1 MKRILIL
8 IILVAPLACWRGI
21 RSEASAQDRFDASLF
36 AGLNMCQID
45 GDASAGYNHPGLRAG
60 VGTSFILGDIRQS
73 SWRMAIELAFTNKG
87 SYIED
92 YYRSLSVSYI
102 EMPVMLVYSAMNDRL
117 RLAAGVAPGV
127 RVAAKVTND
136 GADDQLSAD
145 NFTAFDWLPLTASIS
160 YRFSD
165 HLGIEGRYQNSML
178 SITRKTGS
186 GTYQLFRSNI
196 GCFHNLVSV
205 GAFYR
210 F

>member
-21 RSEASAQDRFDASLF
+21 RSEASAQGRFDASLF

-145 NFTAFDWLPLTASIS
+145 NFTAFDWLPL
-160 YRFSD
+160 
-165 HLGIEGRYQNSML
+165 Q
-178 SITRKTGS
+178 ITLNPKTLNH
-186 GTYQLFRSNI
+186 YNI
-196 GCFHNLVSV
+196 
-205 GAFYR
+205 
-210 F
+210 